1 MEILLN
7 RFKDHHPAPTD
18 LLALLV
24 AELRPENPDQLEDAE
39 RRLRALCHLLE
50 TRSDLRRAVREA
62 ILGLRNHRIRQFGRK
77 IGQQIAQADARR
89 RLIIDDH
96 HRQRRKSIHGS
107 TLRQGKTICTWY

>member
-50 TRSDLRRAVREA
+50 TRSDLRR
-62 ILGLRNHRIRQFGRK
+62 
-77 IGQQIAQADARR
+77 
-89 RLIIDDH
+89 
-96 HRQRRKSIHGS
+96 SS
-107 TLRQGKTICTWY
+107 TG